1 MKKSLLLPTL
11 ALTLGFALACSGG
24 KAPEVAAEAPPAPPA
39 AATHIGVP
47 ECDEYVRKMEACLGS
62 MDPTMKAQYEAAYNA
77 THAAWILTAASP
89 TGAASLKAGCIAAL
103 VNMPASCPGSA
114 PAGMPSSLP
123 APATPGTP
131 TELAPAA
138 AAPEAPAAAP
148 AAPHRPLRNR
158 QPNLKD
164 MRHPN
169 H

>member
-1 MKKSLLLPTL
+1 MKKCLLLPTL

-24 KAPEVAAEAPPAPPA
+24 KAPEVAVEAPPAPTAPA
-39 AATHIGVP
+39 PQIGVP
-47 ECDEYVRKMEACLGS
+47 ACDEYVRKMEACLGG
-62 MDPTMKAQYEAAYNA
+62 MDPAMKAQYEAAYNA

-114 PAGMPSSLP
+114 PAATPSTLP
-123 APATPGTP
+123 APAPPGTP

-138 AAPEAPAAAP
+138 AAPVAPEAAP

-158 QPNLKD
+158 QPRLKD
-164 MRHPN
+164 MRNPN
-169 H
+169 N